1 MKLIVSRRHAAIIWM
16 NMDATGIGARSR
28 RRRWRSMIFA
38 AALLGALSGSRL
50 HAQAES
56 TTIELTGIRIHKAAS
71 ATNWIDNGGFEKA
84 ASSGMPAGWEPVQ
97 AESGLEVRAARGAG
111 RNRGAAWS
119 LKPRRAGESSAHGAL
134 VYSQPI
140 PREPGQPN
148 ILSVWVKSS
157 AGGEVFLGDPH
168 ASGRRLY
175 LPNTEGQW
183 RQVSCAWTNPPLPG
197 TMGLMLGVERL
208 QGEFLLDDLRW
219 EAGLEP
225 GWEAPGLISSD
236 PGIVLEAVAEQA
248 DVQGEGPWTI
258 RLWCGLGSAKR
269 VAWRALF
276 MDGSAETQLPDAPI
290 EAGIWRI
297 ELTGRSSR
305 SAQKWLVLQAREG
318 ERRLAE
324 AKVSARFHSS
334 ETARQLEGEIDSA
347 MGRMA
352 AEYERVT
359 THYPAAEEVRVSWE
373 VLRAGRE
380 VLRRQVAAR
389 QVLAAERLGRE
400 LEEVAERLGQE
411 MREIQAGLSPAVAP
425 PRWNG
430 RHRPQT
436 WSSAF
441 LAMTQTNAQQTPEVR
456 PVFFLGIP
464 PMEPVPDAI
473 QSSAAMGGN
482 LIGWDIDAG
491 RWLGGSSAE
500 EASVI
505 EELKSLLDGAQR
517 ARMCVSLGLPTEW
530 PARAA
535 GGAGP
540 ARAESE
546 GESPPPEGGG
556 SNAAPPG
563 YVARLTNLVAA
574 VARHP
579 ALLSVGLMSN
589 GGARPDLR
597 SGALAEWR
605 LWLEKKHG
613 DISTLNRRW
622 GTRHGRFADVPWP
635 RTVQG
640 QDPAPSGPGWD
651 FGRFGWESDAAR
663 LERLADAMREV
674 AFDLP
679 IHAVWP
685 SPAQAGMA
693 GREDFLWLGSRFG
706 DLHSAGGDWAWE
718 GDAGLGMAT
727 DWLAMGLA
735 LDRLRSMKAAPVF
748 GRNLWLPMH
757 HDWRMETAEHIRS
770 TLWLA
775 ALHGL
780 SAAWLW
786 PGPVEG
792 GWDTSLPGNLG
803 HRPGCLEAI
812 GRIQLDLHRAAEEI
826 GALQN
831 APLQVQIACS
841 DSAVYWGDTEWGEA
855 LHAAYQALI
864 FSGVTVGFLSE
875 RALEKGA
882 LPSTPI
888 VIVPGMRHLS
898 DAACATLRRHR
909 GDLVFVG
916 DGPFLTHDEY
926 HQERR
931 ELVSAAAVFPAKDL
945 AGLRARL
952 GLLLRS
958 WGREPEVKI
967 SEITAAGRQTPWG
980 IGWRAASTSSR
991 EVLALWNC
999 RPESVSVQIAY
1010 TGLRPDSMRDAWS
1023 GAECPAVV
1031 ALPAFGTRMLE
1042 WEIVR

>member
-1 MKLIVSRRHAAIIWM
+1 MA
-16 NMDATGIGARSR
+16 
-28 RRRWRSMIFA
+28 FA

-50 HAQAES
+50 HAQAEAA
-56 TTIELTGIRIHKAAS
+56 TVELTGIRIQKAAS
-71 ATNWIDNGGFEKA
+71 ATNWVDNGGFEKTG
-84 ASSGMPAGWEPVQ
+84 SNGMPAGWEPVQ
-97 AESGLEVRAARGAG
+97 VGSGLEARAARGAG

-119 LKPRRAGESSAHGAL
+119 LKPRRGGESSAHGAL
-134 VYSQPI
+134 AYKQPI

-148 ILSVWVKSS
+148 TLSVWVKSS

-183 RQVSCAWTNPPLPG
+183 RQVSCAWTNLPLSG
-197 TMGLMLGVERL
+197 TMRLMLGVERL

-225 GWEAPGLISSD
+225 GWQAPGRVSSD
-236 PGIVLEAVAEQA
+236 PGIVLDAVAEQV
-248 DVQGEGPWTI
+248 DVEGEGPWTVG
-258 RLWCGLGSAKR
+258 LWCGLGSPQR
-269 VAWRALF
+269 LAWRALF
-276 MDGSAETQLPDAPI
+276 MDGSAETQLPDAPM
-290 EAGIWRI
+290 EAGVWRI
-297 ELTGRSSR
+297 ELAGRASR
-305 SAQKWLVLQAREG
+305 AAQKWLVLQARDG

-324 AKVSARFHSS
+324 AKVGVRFHSS
-334 ETARQLEGEIDSA
+334 ETARQLEREIDSTTD
-347 MGRMA
+347 RLA
-352 AEYERVT
+352 ADYERVA

-373 VLRAGRE
+373 VLRTGRE
-380 VLRRQVAAR
+380 VLKRQVAAR

-411 MREIQAGLSPAVAP
+411 MRELQAGLSPAVAAP
-425 PRWNG
+425 QWNG

-441 LAMTQTNAQQTPEVR
+441 LAMTQTNAQETPAVR

-464 PMEPVPDAI
+464 PMEPAPGTI

-482 LIGWDIDAG
+482 LIGWDIDAE

-500 EASVI
+500 RASVI
-505 EELKSLLDGAQR
+505 EELKSLLNEAQQ
-517 ARMCVSLGLPTEW
+517 ARMCVGLGI
-530 PARAA
+530 PAERPAGEP
-535 GGAGP
+535 GGAAP

-546 GESPPPEGGG
+546 GEPPPPEVGG
-556 SNAAPPG
+556 SNAAPAG

-579 ALLSVGLMSN
+579 ALLSVGLMSD

-597 SGALAEWR
+597 SGALEEWR

-635 RTVQG
+635 RMVEG
-640 QDPAPSGPGWD
+640 QNPAPSGAGWD

-674 AFDLP
+674 SFDLP
-679 IHAVWP
+679 IHVLWP
-685 SPAQAGMA
+685 PPMQAGMA
-693 GREDFLWLGSRFG
+693 GREDSLWLGSRFG
-706 DLHSAGGDWAWE
+706 DLHSASGAWTWE
-718 GDAGLGMAT
+718 GDAGHGLAT

-748 GRNLWLPMH
+748 GRDLWLPAD
-757 HDWRMETAEHIRS
+757 HDWRMETAEHVRS

-786 PGPVEG
+786 PGPVDG
-792 GWDTSLPGNLG
+792 GRDTSLPGNLA
-803 HRPGCLEAI
+803 HRPACLEAM

-826 GALQN
+826 GVLQN
-831 APLQVQIACS
+831 APVQVQIACS
-841 DSAVYWGDTEWGEA
+841 DSAVYWGDTESGEA
-855 LHAAYQALI
+855 LRAAYQAMV

-875 RALEKGA
+875 RALEKGV

-888 VIVPGMRHLS
+888 LIVPGLRHLS

-916 DGPFLTHDEY
+916 EGPFLTHDEY

-931 ELVSAAAVFPAKDL
+931 EPVPAAAVIPAKDL
-945 AGLRARL
+945 GGLRARL

-967 SEITAAGRQTPWG
+967 SEITAAGRQAPWG

-1010 TGLRPDSMRDAWS
+1010 TGLRPGSMRDAWS
-1023 GAECPAVV
+1023 GADCPAVL
-1031 ALPAFGTRMLE
+1031 ALPAFGTRMLQ
-1042 WEIVR
+1042 WDIVR